1 MPDNNSAS
9 GNTPS
14 GLVSID
20 GAVLPGIYSYKID
33 LEDIDG
39 AESGRSETGV
49 MHRSV
54 LRSRVKK
61 VYVGMKLSDEQMSEI
76 GNIIEQGISLEMSV
90 RVPGGEDETGTFYIS
105 KLSATMLKLGDTSW
119 WGLSFNAIEE

>member
-20 GAVLPGIYSYKID
+20 GATLPGIYSYKID

-49 MHRSV
+49 MHRNV

-76 GNIIEQGISLEMSV
+76 GNIIEQGTSLEMSV
-90 RVPGGEDETGTFYIS
+90 RVPGGGDEAGTFYIS
-105 KLSATMLKLGDTSW
+105 KLSATMMKLADDSW
-119 WGLSFNAIEE
+119 WELSFNAIEE

>member
-1 MPDNNSAS
+1 MPDNSSISENS
-9 GNTPS
+9 PS
-14 GLVSID
+14 GLVLVG
-20 GAVLPGIYSYKID
+20 GAALPGIYSYKID

-61 VYVGMKLSDEQMSEI
+61 VYVGMKLSDEQMADI
-76 GNIIEQGISLEMSV
+76 GDIIEQGTSLEMTV
-90 RVPGGEDETGTFYIS
+90 RVPGGEDESGTFYIS
-105 KLSATMLKLGDTSW
+105 KVSAAMLKLADDSW
-119 WGLSFNAIEE
+119 WELNFNAIEE